1 MAIRDRTLWLWLPL
15 SLLPVCCASSK
26 QLRSCLEATTSAC
39 CQISTLLSPPG
50 HGCKSTGKW
59 QPSFYSLQSM
69 TLFCLG
75 LLLSSPVIYLWQT
88 VSPHNK
94 EIKHGALRRAAL
106 GGTNKQQWLEFSGAS
121 FMASFTHSAL
131 LQFLC
136 DWLYYYLCFKEDAE
150 AWRSQTT
157 CLVTP

>member
-1 MAIRDRTLWLWLPL
+1 MSGSHHI
-15 SLLPVCCASSK
+15 SLLPDQHTSEPTRTWL
-26 QLRSCLEATTSAC
+26 QEYREMAT
-39 CQISTLLSPPG
+39 
-50 HGCKSTGKW
+50 K
-59 QPSFYSLQSM
+59 
-69 TLFCLG
+69 
-75 LLLSSPVIYLWQT
+75 LLLITEHGIVLLRAPSQQPCYLPVADSLP
-88 VSPHNK
+88 PHNK

-106 GGTNKQQWLEFSGAS
+106 GGTNQQQWLEFSGAS